1 MQNSEIKLREIVK
14 ALFVDNKIDIV
25 IGFRTGSVPE
35 TSRPFFARKAADAE
49 HLVWNSHCVNNLAV
63 YLPKLLEKPQRLPK
77 DFKLPRVGIVAKAC
91 DARSVS
97 GLIKEKQVPKENIV
111 IIGMPCE
118 GMKNAPKYGNKKNS
132 EVNRACAECVSPEVK
147 NADILI
153 KGKSR
158 QPAKKAY
165 DRIKKFASKPA
176 RERWNAFLEEI
187 SKCIRC
193 NACREACPN
202 CYCKVC
208 FADQHK
214 PSWISPGNELS
225 DIVVFHMGR
234 MFHQAGRCVECDA
247 CVNACPMGIDLRL
260 FTQKIASDA
269 IELFGCAPGV
279 CGDEMPALAVFKQ
292 DDNQCF
298 ITDPEGK

>member
-14 ALFVDNKIDIV
+14 ALFIDDKIDIV
-25 IGFRTGSVPE
+25 IGFRAGSLPE

-49 HLVWNSHCVNNLAV
+49 QLVWNSHCVNNLAV
-63 YLPKLLEKPQRLPK
+63 YLPKLFEKPQRLPK
-77 DFKLPRVGIVAKAC
+77 DFKLPRIGIIAKAC

-118 GMKNAPKYGNKKNS
+118 GMKNAPKYGSKKNS

-153 KGKSR
+153 KGQSR
-158 QPAKKAY
+158 PPVKKAY
-165 DRIKKFASKPA
+165 DRIKKFASKPPQQ
-176 RERWNAFLEEI
+176 RWNAFLEEI

-208 FADQHK
+208 FADQRK
-214 PSWISPGNELS
+214 PSWIAPGNELS
-225 DIVVFHMGR
+225 DIALFHMGR

-269 IELFGCAPGV
+269 LELFGCAPGV
-279 CGDEMPALAVFKQ
+279 SGDEMPALAVFKQ